1 MLMKGLNQCCEGIQ
15 FPMLKSRV
23 QGEFFVT
30 QTHAQILLFEPT
42 HKPNIGNN
50 FLLNLDPKL
59 EPWKHILE
67 KTRAYFSDKEIY
79 LF

>member
-1 MLMKGLNQCCEGIQ
+1 
-15 FPMLKSRV
+15 
-23 QGEFFVT
+23 
-30 QTHAQILLFEPT
+30 LFEPT